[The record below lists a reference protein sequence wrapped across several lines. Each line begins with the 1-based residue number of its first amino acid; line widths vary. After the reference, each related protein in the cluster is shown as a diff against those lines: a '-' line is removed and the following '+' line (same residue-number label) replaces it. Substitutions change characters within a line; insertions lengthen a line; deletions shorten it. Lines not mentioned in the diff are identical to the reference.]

1 MTRTIA
7 LITGASSGIG
17 AEYARLLADG
27 HDLVLVARRAD
38 RLGDFAGELR
48 ARGAAVEVLPADLG
62 THEGIAA
69 VADRLAAGDVRLL
82 VSNAGAGGYAPLVD
96 VDPGDID
103 RLLTLNAV
111 APVQLV
117 RAALPGMLSAGE
129 GAIITVASLLAF
141 SAGLDDSRAPRRTLY
156 AAAKAATVAFTRTL
170 AGELADTPVR
180 TQLLLPGVVAT
191 EWNDGAGHDI
201 PWAMTPEDVASASLA
216 GLRLGETVCTPGLE
230 GQAAALDAL
239 LAAETALVTGGNQ
252 PALAARYTGPQAQGA
267 ASSALSAP
275 GRGSVR
281 GCDPSAR
288 RCRFSVRGCLPV
300 ASARE

>member
-17 AEYARLLADG
+17 AEYARLLADA

-38 RLGDFAGELR
+38 RLGDIAWELR
-48 ARGAAVEVLPADLG
+48 ERGAAVEVLPADLG

-69 VADRLAAGDVRLL
+69 VADRLALGDVRLL
-82 VSNAGAGGYAPLVD
+82 ISNAGAGGYAPLVD
-96 VDPGDID
+96 VDPVDID

-141 SAGLDDSRAPRRTLY
+141 SAGLDDPRAPRRTLY

-170 AGELADTPVR
+170 AGELADTPIH
-180 TQLLLPGVVAT
+180 TQLMLPGVVAT
-191 EWNDGAGHDI
+191 EWNDGAGRDI
-201 PWAMTPEDVASASLA
+201 SWAMTPQDVASASLA

-239 LAAETALVTGGNQ
+239 LAAESALVTGGNQ
-252 PALAARYTGPQAQGA
+252 PTPAARYRVSQQ
-267 ASSALSAP
+267 
-275 GRGSVR
+275 
-281 GCDPSAR
+281 
-288 RCRFSVRGCLPV
+288 
-300 ASARE
+300 